1 MQLPISQDGL
11 TIGPFTANT
20 IDGVFYIKPTGNTA
34 SLTLYFGIL
43 PGGVKMIKHDK
54 VISIEAAANYVNI
67 LYDKGGQLVKFS
79 LRNTLKGIEEL
90 CNNYDIVRCHRSYFV
105 NPKYAGPWFDE
116 NLELAAQ
123 IGRHN
128 FYADKD

>member
-1 MQLPISQDGL
+1 MQLPSSQDGM

-54 VISIEAAANYVNI
+54 VISIDDTDDETRGVI
-67 LYDKGGQLVKFS
+67 IIGGIVPGTRLKIVSDSPIEQAEFLQQLK
-79 LRNTLKGIEEL
+79 
-90 CNNYDIVRCHRSYFV
+90 
-105 NPKYAGPWFDE
+105 
-116 NLELAAQ
+116 
-123 IGRHN
+123 
-128 FYADKD
+128 